1 MAQSG
6 NPVPWAEYMSLIK
19 VIPLGGTGEIGKNCT
34 LVETEDDII
43 IVDCGISFPHEE
55 HYGVDIV
62 IPDFTYIIENKDKV
76 RGIVIT
82 HAHEDHVGA
91 LSYLLKEVNLPL
103 YCSPLTEALVRS
115 KLEERAKLLEV
126 KINRLTPG
134 EKFKLGQLEIEPIS
148 ITHSIPET
156 SAIAIHTS
164 EGAILFTADYKF
176 DPNPVDGIKTNE
188 ARLKELGEEGVLL
201 LLCDSTNVDREG
213 WSHSESEVGP
223 SLKKI
228 FHEAQGR
235 VLVTQFSSNVH
246 RMQQI
251 CDAARATGRKVSI
264 AGRRMEMTFQMCRRL
279 GYIKVEQK
287 DTVPIEE
294 AVKMPSKNVAIIVT
308 GSQGEPRA
316 ALSQMSRRE
325 YSRVKVREG
334 DTIVYSA
341 RPIPG
346 NEGPIWR
353 VVNNLVLQG
362 ADVITHYPTP
372 IHTSGHA
379 YRDEIKHMI
388 ALTNPFYVA
397 PVHGE
402 PRHQKLMVNLLV
414 EQGHA
419 KHRIFTL
426 KNGDQLVIGEESA
439 WLDNSVPY
447 GDVLIDQNANLPVT
461 ESVLRQRSALAHDGV
476 FVFTIVVDQEDGS
489 LANRPRA
496 DVRGMV
502 ADSDA
507 VEDILD
513 DLCSILSKYQPSE
526 LSSPNYISAEIF
538 EAAQK
543 IIWRRTNQKPVVIP
557 IVEII

>member
-1 MAQSG
+1 
-6 NPVPWAEYMSLIK
+6 MSLIK

-34 LVETEDDII
+34 LIETENDIV

-62 IPDFTYIIENKDKV
+62 IPDFTYIIENKEKV

-91 LSYLLKEVNLPL
+91 LSYLLKEVNLPMW
-103 YCSPLTEALVRS
+103 CTPLTEAMVRS

-126 KINRLTPG
+126 KINRMTPG
-134 EKFKLGQLEIEPIS
+134 EKFKLGEFEIEPIQ

-164 EGAILFTADYKF
+164 EGAILFTADFKF
-176 DPNPVDGIKTNE
+176 DPTPVDKIVTDE
-188 ARLKELGEEGVLL
+188 ARLKELGEKGVLL

-228 FHEAQGR
+228 FHQAEGR
-235 VLVTQFSSNVH
+235 VLITQFSSNIH

-264 AGRRMEMTFQMCRRL
+264 AGRRMEMTFQMCRKL
-279 GYIKVEQK
+279 GYIKVERE

-294 AVKMPSKNVAIIVT
+294 AVKMAPNKIAIIVT

-334 DTIVYSA
+334 DTVVYSA

-353 VVNNLVLQG
+353 VVNNLVRQG
-362 ADVITHYPTP
+362 ANVITDYPTP

-379 YRDEIKHMI
+379 SKDEIRHMI
-388 ALTNPFYVA
+388 ALTKPFYVA

-402 PRHQKLMVNLLV
+402 PRHQQSMVDLLV
-414 EQGHA
+414 EGGHA
-419 KHRIFTL
+419 EHRIFVL
-426 KNGDQLVIGEESA
+426 ENGDQLLINDEKAWIDDAIQYGE
-439 WLDNSVPY
+439 VF
-447 GDVLIDQNANLPVT
+447 IDQNANKPVT
-461 ESVLRQRSALAHDGV
+461 DAVLRQRTGLAHDGV
-476 FVFTIVVDQEDGS
+476 FVFTVVIDQRDGAM
-489 LANRPRA
+489 ANRPRA

-502 ADSDA
+502 ADKEA
-507 VEDILD
+507 IEDILD
-513 DLCSILSKYQPSE
+513 DLCTILTKYQPSE
-526 LSSPNYISAEIF
+526 LLSQDYISAQIL

-543 IIWRRTNQKPVVIP
+543 IIWRRTSQKPVVIP
-557 IVEII
+557 VVEIV

>member
-1 MAQSG
+1 
-6 NPVPWAEYMSLIK
+6 MSLIK
-19 VIPLGGTGEIGKNCT
+19 IIPLGGTGEIGKNCT
-34 LVETEDDII
+34 LIETENDII

-62 IPDFTYIIENKDKV
+62 IPDFTYIIENKHKV

-91 LSYLLKEVNLPL
+91 LSYLLKEVNLPM
-103 YCSPLTEALVRS
+103 YCSPLTEAMVRS

-126 KINRLTPG
+126 KINRMTPG
-134 EKFKLGQLEIEPIS
+134 QKFKLGDFEIEPVQ

-156 SAIAIHTS
+156 SAIAIHTP
-164 EGAILFTADYKF
+164 EGIILFTADFKF
-176 DPNPVDGIKTNE
+176 DPTPVDKLVTDE
-188 ARLKELGEEGVLL
+188 TRLKELGEEGVLL

-228 FHEAQGR
+228 FHESEGR
-235 VLVTQFSSNVH
+235 VLITQFSSNIH

-251 CDAARATGRKVSI
+251 CEAARATGRKVSI
-264 AGRRMEMTFQMCRRL
+264 AGRRMEMTFQMCRKL
-279 GYIKVEQK
+279 GYIKVERE

-294 AVKMPSKNVAIIVT
+294 AVKLPPNKVAIIVT

-353 VVNNLVLQG
+353 VVNDLVRQG
-362 ADVITHYPTP
+362 ANVITDYETP

-379 YRDEIKHMI
+379 SKDEIRHMI
-388 ALTNPFYVA
+388 ALTKPFYVA

-402 PRHQKLMVNLLV
+402 PRHQKSMVDLLV
-414 EQGHA
+414 EGGHA
-419 KHRIFTL
+419 PHRVFVL
-426 KNGDQLVIGEESA
+426 QNGDQLMIGAEQA
-439 WLDNSVPY
+439 WIDDAIQY
-447 GDVLIDQNANLPVT
+447 GEVFIDQNANKPVT
-461 ESVLRQRSALAHDGV
+461 EGVLRQRTGLAHDGV
-476 FVFTIVVDQEDGS
+476 FVFTVVVDKRDGS

-502 ADSDA
+502 ADKEA
-507 VEDILD
+507 IEDILD

-526 LSSPNYISAEIF
+526 LMSQDYIAAQILD
-538 EAAQK
+538 AAQK
-543 IIWRRTNQKPVVIP
+543 IIWRRTSQKPVVIP
-557 IVEII
+557 VVELV

>member
-1 MAQSG
+1 
-6 NPVPWAEYMSLIK
+6 MSLIK

-34 LVETEDDII
+34 LIETENDIV

-62 IPDFTYIIENKDKV
+62 IPDFTYIIENKEKV

-91 LSYLLKEVNLPL
+91 LSYLLKEVNLPMW
-103 YCSPLTEALVRS
+103 CTPLTEAMVRS

-126 KINRLTPG
+126 KINRMTPG
-134 EKFKLGQLEIEPIS
+134 EKFKLGEFEIEPIQ

-164 EGAILFTADYKF
+164 EGAILFTADFKF
-176 DPNPVDGIKTNE
+176 DPTPVDKIVTDE
-188 ARLKELGEEGVLL
+188 TRLKELGEEGVLL

-228 FHEAQGR
+228 FHQAEGR
-235 VLVTQFSSNVH
+235 VLITQFSSNIH

-264 AGRRMEMTFQMCRRL
+264 AGRRMEMTFQMCRKL
-279 GYIKVEQK
+279 GYIKVERE

-294 AVKMPSKNVAIIVT
+294 AVKMAPNKIAIIVT

-334 DTIVYSA
+334 DTVVYSA

-353 VVNNLVLQG
+353 VVNNLVRQG
-362 ADVITHYPTP
+362 ANVITDYPTP

-379 YRDEIKHMI
+379 SKDEIRHMI
-388 ALTNPFYVA
+388 ALTKPFYVA

-402 PRHQKLMVNLLV
+402 PRHQQSMVDLLF
-414 EQGHA
+414 EGGHA
-419 KHRIFTL
+419 EHRIFVL
-426 KNGDQLVIGEESA
+426 ENGDQLLINDEKAWIDDAIQYGE
-439 WLDNSVPY
+439 VF
-447 GDVLIDQNANLPVT
+447 IDQNANKPVT
-461 ESVLRQRSALAHDGV
+461 DAVLRQRTGLAHDGV
-476 FVFTIVVDQEDGS
+476 FVFTVVIDQRHGAM
-489 LANRPRA
+489 ANRPRA

-502 ADSDA
+502 ADKEA
-507 VEDILD
+507 IEDILD
-513 DLCSILSKYQPSE
+513 DLCTILTKYQPSE
-526 LSSPNYISAEIF
+526 LLNQDYISAQIL

-543 IIWRRTNQKPVVIP
+543 IIWRRTSQKPVVIP
-557 IVEII
+557 VVEII

>member
-1 MAQSG
+1 
-6 NPVPWAEYMSLIK
+6 MSLIK

-34 LVETEDDII
+34 LIETENDIV

-62 IPDFTYIIENKDKV
+62 IPDFTYIIENKEKV

-91 LSYLLKEVNLPL
+91 LSYLLKEVNLPMW
-103 YCSPLTEALVRS
+103 CTPLTEAMVRS

-126 KINRLTPG
+126 KINRMTPG
-134 EKFKLGQLEIEPIS
+134 EKFKLGEFEIEPIQ

-164 EGAILFTADYKF
+164 EGAILFTADFKF
-176 DPNPVDGIKTNE
+176 DPTPVDKMVTDE
-188 ARLKELGEEGVLL
+188 TRLKELGEEGVLL

-228 FHEAQGR
+228 FHQAEGR
-235 VLVTQFSSNVH
+235 VLITQFSSNIH

-264 AGRRMEMTFQMCRRL
+264 AGRRMEMTFQMCRKL
-279 GYIKVEQK
+279 GYIKVERE

-294 AVKMPSKNVAIIVT
+294 AVKMAPNKIAIIVT

-353 VVNNLVLQG
+353 VVNNLVRQG
-362 ADVITHYPTP
+362 AKVITDYPTP

-379 YRDEIKHMI
+379 SKDEIRHMI
-388 ALTNPFYVA
+388 ALTKPFYVA

-402 PRHQKLMVNLLV
+402 PRHQKSMVDLLV
-414 EQGHA
+414 EGGHA
-419 KHRIFTL
+419 EHRIFVL
-426 KNGDQLVIGEESA
+426 ENGDQLLINEEKAWIDDAIQYGE
-439 WLDNSVPY
+439 VF
-447 GDVLIDQNANLPVT
+447 IDQNANKPVT
-461 ESVLRQRSALAHDGV
+461 DAVLRQRTGLAHDGV
-476 FVFTIVVDQEDGS
+476 FVFTVVIDQRDGAM
-489 LANRPRA
+489 ANRPRA

-502 ADSDA
+502 ADKEA
-507 VEDILD
+507 IEDILD
-513 DLCSILSKYQPSE
+513 DLCTILTKYQPSE
-526 LSSPNYISAEIF
+526 LLSQDYISAQIL

-543 IIWRRTNQKPVVIP
+543 IIWRRTSQKPVVIP
-557 IVEII
+557 IVEIV